1 MKKIFLV
8 LLLFLCSFNFIFAQD
23 TEDVEEESVEEE
35 RIKIGFASFENKA
48 IAVQKTKRYYENG
61 YAEIKFNLDA
71 FIDMIQTALVKT
83 RRFDV
88 IERTRLDAILEE
100 QGLGVD
106 GIVDKEQAAATGKIA
121 GVNFI
126 LMGTVT
132 KCGFT
137 EKPIKIK
144 NFEQTQKIIEFAVDF
159 KLTDVHTGRIVLAD
173 FVEVN
178 DVSSASTKGNS
189 YQSETTS
196 ENYIANVMRKAS
208 LQSAFLIANAIVP
221 VQISA
226 VSGKKVKINYGHGFV
241 EPKQIYKIFPNDELG
256 DGWDVGFDEVARI
269 KIRTVA
275 PAFAVG
281 EIISGEADS
290 VMEGCS
296 CLKLT
301 PDEEKEYEDNE
312 KIEKNKALGK
322 RFGY

>member
-1 MKKIFLV
+1 MKRIIFV
-8 LLLFLCSFNFIFAQD
+8 LFFILSLYSSFA
-23 TEDVEEESVEEE
+23 EEIEEE

-48 IAVQKTKRYYENG
+48 IAVQKNRNYYQNG
-61 YAEIKFNLDA
+61 YAEIKFNLDV
-71 FIDMIQTALVKT
+71 FLDMIQTGLVKT

-106 GIVDKEQAAATGKIA
+106 GIIDKDQAAVTGKIS
-121 GVNFI
+121 GVDFL

-144 NFEQTQKIIEFAVDF
+144 NFEQTVKTVEFAVDF
-159 KLTDVHTGRIVLAD
+159 KLVDVHTGKIVLAD

-178 DVSSASTKGNS
+178 DVSAASTKGSS

-208 LQSAFLIANAIVP
+208 LQSSFLIANAIVP

-226 VSGKKVKINYGHGFV
+226 VSEKKVKINYGHGFM
-241 EPKQIYKIFPNDELG
+241 EADQIYKIFPNQNSEDS
-256 DGWDVGFDEVARI
+256 WDVGFDEVARI

-275 PAFAVG
+275 PAFSVG
-281 EIISGEADS
+281 EIISGDTDL
-290 VMEGCS
+290 VTVGCS
-296 CLKLT
+296 CLKIT
-301 PDEEKEYEDNE
+301 PDEEKEYKDKE
-312 KIEKNKALGK
+312 KLEKSQSLGR

>member
-1 MKKIFLV
+1 MKRIPIFL
-8 LLLFLCSFNFIFAQD
+8 LLLFCSFTFIFAQ
-23 TEDVEEESVEEE
+23 EEENGEEE

-48 IAVQKTKRYYENG
+48 IAVQKNKNRYENG
-61 YAEIKFNLDA
+61 YAEIKFNLNA

-106 GIVDKEQAAATGKIA
+106 GIIDQEQTAATGKIS

-137 EKPIKIK
+137 EKPIKVGK
-144 NFEQTQKIIEFAVDF
+144 FEQTQKIIEFAVDF
-159 KLTDVHTGRIVLAD
+159 KLTDVHTGKIVLAD

-178 DVSSASTKGNS
+178 DVSSASTKGSS

-221 VQISA
+221 VQVSA
-226 VSGKKVKINYGHGFV
+226 VSGKKVKINYGHGFI
-241 EPKQIYKIFPNDELG
+241 EQNQIYKIFPNDEGG
-256 DGWDVGFDEVARI
+256 DNWDVGFDEVARV
-269 KIRTVA
+269 KIQTVA
-275 PAFAVG
+275 SAFSIG
-281 EIISGEADS
+281 EVISGTTDS
-290 VMEGCS
+290 VTVGCS

-301 PDEEKEYEDNE
+301 PDEEKAYKDNE
-312 KIEKNKALGK
+312 KIEKNKAMGK